1 MPNPQPA
8 SPVILTINGG
18 SSSIKFAV
26 FESATPPKRL
36 FSGQVERIGTPG
48 ARLITTRDGAPDT
61 RPIEAAT
68 FSAAAQCVLG
78 YLRERVDPSAIGGIG
93 HRIVNGGVH
102 LLEHKLLTEDLIA
115 ELRRLQP
122 LDLSHLPREIALI
135 DAFRTAFPTVPQLA
149 CFDTAFHRDLPHVAQ
164 LLAIPRKYLDAGVR
178 RLGFHGLSYTYLMSR
193 LAAVA
198 GPEAADDRIILAHLG
213 SGASMAAVYRGK
225 PVDTTMSF
233 TPTAGL
239 VMGTRPGDIDPGLMV
254 YLMKE
259 EKLSADGL
267 DKFISEQC
275 GLLGVSGTTS
285 DMRDLVNRRATDPR
299 AADAFALF
307 CYQAKKFIGALFTV
321 LGGLDTLV
329 FSGGIG
335 ENSAEARAGICEG
348 LDCLGI
354 EIDPQLNAAATSIIS
369 RKQSRVTVRVIPTDE
384 EFTIAEAVWPF
395 IQR

>member
-1 MPNPQPA
+1 
-8 SPVILTINGG
+8 
-18 SSSIKFAV
+18 
-26 FESATPPKRL
+26 
-36 FSGQVERIGTPG
+36 
-48 ARLITTRDGAPDT
+48 
-61 RPIEAAT
+61 
-68 FSAAAQCVLG
+68 
-78 YLRERVDPSAIGGIG
+78 
-93 HRIVNGGVH
+93 
-102 LLEHKLLTEDLIA
+102 
-115 ELRRLQP
+115 
-122 LDLSHLPREIALI
+122 
-135 DAFRTAFPTVPQLA
+135 
-149 CFDTAFHRDLPHVAQ
+149 
-164 LLAIPRKYLDAGVR
+164 
-178 RLGFHGLSYTYLMSR
+178 
-193 LAAVA
+193 
-198 GPEAADDRIILAHLG
+198 
-213 SGASMAAVYRGK
+213 
-225 PVDTTMSF
+225 MSF